1 MAGTVPDSRPCSQ
14 SNREQHILQ
23 LKLTVAV
30 LTEGKHPAQSEQ
42 GLKGG
47 VLEKMAYEQPKSW
60 KVRRGQTWWDTWK
73 RSTLEISRPFS
84 KNSIHSILGSW
95 SVMCR
100 LHLHSARCCAAPPGL
115 VAQMLLQIFTWASLS
130 CCSSLPGT
138 IAPHWSQGLEH
149 LSGQSLAYAGMLWI
163 QTYQRNSKWKIH
175 MVFFTLPFLHTSLF
189 HNHVELSEATLHER
203 AQVRTM
209 KATHHLMQAAKVMTR
224 LYALPF
230 SLRTSSE
237 RVVMGG
243 TLWCRLDKWRQTFP
257 DRELSLTWLVNCTVK
272 TGFANWVTWH
282 ISHTL
287 NQLHSSKF
295 FIRIHLKEIEVFYQT
310 YCTGKGV
317 LKWTVF
323 WLLQPVWVY

>member
-1 MAGTVPDSRPCSQ
+1 MKNTYGIFHSSIFFFFFFPCSKNP
-14 SNREQHILQ
+14 SNILSSDRGRTRYQ
-23 LKLTVAV
+23 TDNNRYY
-30 LTEGKHPAQSEQ
+30 TWS
-42 GLKGG
+42 
-47 VLEKMAYEQPKSW
+47 QPKG
-60 KVRRGQTWWDTWK
+60 R
-73 RSTLEISRPFS
+73 EAI
-84 KNSIHSILGSW
+84 
-95 SVMCR
+95 
-100 LHLHSARCCAAPPGL
+100 
-115 VAQMLLQIFTWASLS
+115 
-130 CCSSLPGT
+130 
-138 IAPHWSQGLEH
+138 
-149 LSGQSLAYAGMLWI
+149 
-163 QTYQRNSKWKIH
+163 
-175 MVFFTLPFLHTSLF
+175 TLPFLHTSLF